1 MRNEVGHDI
10 GVFNSKKVETRS
22 VDSLVAKY
30 KSYLKSKY
38 LEKEMPDYGKW
49 PPSTSKKYVNLA
61 VIEKVRLSH
70 EEAEEKSKD
79 LTYGDVS
86 KIMRKGD
93 IQLADIATPDEDSV
107 LPKFVLVE
115 GAPGVGKT
123 TFAWKA
129 CRKWAKGTILQDY
142 ELVILVRLRDLS
154 IRKAT
159 CLGDLI
165 QYPRDPNVH
174 QKVIEEITKTG
185 GKGVLLLLEGYDELP
200 ASLREEGSLFRNV
213 IKGDLFDEGTVVV
226 TSRHWASE
234 PFLLPYYDTKRPV
247 SKHIEILG
255 FNRENIQDYLSL
267 MLKEEPSLLQDITQY
282 LEVNPHIHS
291 MMYIPL
297 NCAIIL
303 EMYKNSKK
311 ESSPIPTT
319 MTELYSSLIRSLL
332 LRHMNNLAEY
342 KGKFTKLTNF
352 RNLPECIKSHFDN
365 IASLAYKGICKK
377 DQQIIFSQD
386 EIPSGL
392 DTLGLMQSSMELHVD
407 IGTEKSFNFLHLTI
421 QEFLAA
427 HHLLTY
433 SLDDQ
438 AKLFCSS
445 NHNSESVLLRFL
457 AGLSPLALESALTH
471 TTHPLTK
478 NGLVTFEVIHQM
490 FEANKIKVLQQP
502 LTFDDRIFHPYQYYM
517 LGSVIANAR
526 EWKII
531 IRSTRKKYI
540 QMFVAGISTCKEGYK
555 LSLCIQMSTFASNNS
570 DLQELCSAPI
580 ILETLKI
587 KHAGYISSESVNY
600 TIRFNEGIDNA
611 LCVFFNKLS
620 EGSPLLIKHL
630 QLAGILF
637 HNNTSEKV
645 ELFLMNSRST
655 TSLTVEHCE
664 FNPGIS
670 VPGKQAYTNVKK
682 LKFNMCHFREEC
694 NAMLK
699 DNKMLI
705 EFHLTSQF
713 GFTYSLAKSLCAN
726 DTLKRLVL
734 ECEHV
739 ERRSEHVFDIQPELW
754 LMSSRIEDMSAQII
768 MKNKSLTE
776 LSLLCYP
783 EFGRVESDCTLGK
796 ALCENNTLEKLELA
810 GVSFSVQG
818 AVAFASMLR
827 ENTSLKELSLNI
839 PSLSTSLKSE
849 LSFLSTMSLRSG
861 QIRRNSE
868 WIEIL
873 VTLSSSLT
881 HNRTLL
887 KLCIT
892 LPPASI
898 QHCDE
903 VISAC
908 EKDSRLHI
916 Q

>member
-1 MRNEVGHDI
+1 MRNEVGHNI
-10 GVFNSKKVETRS
+10 GVFDPKIVETS
-22 VDSLVAKY
+22 SADSPMGIY

-70 EEAEEKSKD
+70 KEAEEKSKA
-79 LTYGDVS
+79 LTYGDIG

-93 IQLADIATPDEDSV
+93 IKLADIAAPDEDGV
-107 LPKFVLVE
+107 FPKFVLVE

-129 CRKWAKGTILQDY
+129 CRKWAKGKILQHY
-142 ELVILVRLRDLS
+142 ELVILVRLRDNS

-165 QYPRDPNVH
+165 QYPRDPTVH
-174 QKVIEEITKTG
+174 QNVIEEITKTG

-200 ASLREEGSLFRNV
+200 ASLREEGSVFRNV

-255 FNRENIQDYLSL
+255 FNRDNIQDYLSL
-267 MLKEEPSLLQDITQY
+267 MLKKETSLLQDLTQY

-303 EMYKNSKK
+303 EVYQNSKE
-311 ESSPIPTT
+311 ESSPIPKT

-332 LRHMNNLAEY
+332 FRHINNLAEY
-342 KGKFTKLTNF
+342 KGKFTKLTNL
-352 RNLPECIKSHFDN
+352 RNLPECMKSHFDN

-377 DQQIIFSQD
+377 DQQIIFSQE
-386 EIPSGL
+386 EIPNGL

-433 SLDDQ
+433 SLDEQ
-438 AKLFCSS
+438 VKLLCKRKHIS
-445 NHNSESVLLRFL
+445 SVLLRFL
-457 AGLSPLALESALTH
+457 AGLSPSALESALTY
-471 TTHPLTK
+471 TTHPLAK
-478 NGLVTFEVIHQM
+478 KGRVTLEVIHQM
-490 FEANKIKVLQQP
+490 FEANKIKVLEQP
-502 LTFDDRIFHPYQYYM
+502 LTFDSIIIHPYQYYM
-517 LGSVIANAR
+517 LGSVIANAH
-526 EWKII
+526 EWKITI
-531 IRSTRKKYI
+531 YSTCIRRRNSI
-540 QMFVAGISTCKEGYK
+540 QMLVGGISTCKEGYK
-555 LSLCIQMSTFASNNS
+555 ISLCIQMDGSRSNNFN
-570 DLQELCSAPI
+570 LLELCSAPI
-580 ILETLKI
+580 ILETLELKNSNHQRGRDLI
-587 KHAGYISSESVNY
+587 YFYQYLNDDIG
-600 TIRFNEGIDNA
+600 
-611 LCVFFNKLS
+611 VFFNKQLLS
-620 EGSPLLIKHL
+620 KKGSLISHL
-630 QLAGILF
+630 KLSGLTF
-637 HNNTSEKV
+637 NSNTTKEV
-645 ELFLMNSRST
+645 ESFLMNSVRT
-655 TSLTVEHCE
+655 TRLTVDHCE
-664 FNPGIS
+664 FSPGIL
-670 VPGKQAYTNVKK
+670 PGKQA
-682 LKFNMCHFREEC
+682 FNNIKTLHVCHFKGEYYDGSVTRNREV
-694 NAMLK
+694 
-699 DNKMLI
+699 
-705 EFHLTSQF
+705 
-713 GFTYSLAKSLCAN
+713 GFTHSLAEFLCAN

-734 ECEHV
+734 EYVHCADNHNFYRQLPLE
-739 ERRSEHVFDIQPELW
+739 EI
-754 LMSSRIEDMSAQII
+754 SAKII
-768 MKNKSLTE
+768 TENKSLTE
-776 LSLLCYP
+776 LSVLCYP
-783 EFGRVESDCTLGK
+783 LFSRVGNDCTLGK
-796 ALCENNTLEKLELA
+796 ALCENNTLEKL
-810 GVSFSVQG
+810 GVSLTVQG
-818 AVAFASMLR
+818 AVEFASMLR
-827 ENTSLKELSLNI
+827 ENTSLKELSLDF
-839 PSLSTSLKSE
+839 SE
-849 LSFLSTMSLRSG
+849 CNG
-861 QIRRNSE
+861 ENSE

-881 HNRTLL
+881 QNRTLL
-887 KLCIT
+887 KLYIT